1 VQRRRGRAVPPSLPK
16 LSGGTRQILT
26 VVEELDIYLQ
36 WRREEARA
44 PFSDPPVPLG
54 EPSNPFPS
62 AFVYLSA
69 RAAETRKVFQVMLD
83 LGIVAEAFVRD
94 ADARLNESLRR
105 GGIAVH
111 ETPPSMQFMLQRH
124 HLVIHHGGI
133 GTAQTALALGRPQL
147 LVPRHF
153 EQTLTAHRLVQL
165 GVGAPF
171 HSAPEWLKSAP
182 RSMGSC
188 AHPSC
193 RAGPGQRRKKS
204 LAESTALFWTCSATK
219 RRERSA
225 PELMLTYST

>member
-1 VQRRRGRAVPPSLPK
+1 
-16 LSGGTRQILT
+16 
-26 VVEELDIYLQ
+26 
-36 WRREEARA
+36 
-44 PFSDPPVPLG
+44 
-54 EPSNPFPS
+54 
-62 AFVYLSA
+62 
-69 RAAETRKVFQVMLD
+69 MLD

-165 GVGAPF
+165 GVGAAIPQR
-171 HSAPEWLKSAP
+171 ARMAEIRAAIDGIM
-182 RSMGSC
+182 RS
-188 AHPSC
+188 
-193 RAGPGQRRKKS
+193 
-204 LAESTALFWTCSATK
+204 
-219 RRERSA
+219 
-225 PELMLTYST
+225 PELPRRSRATAEEIAGRIYRPLLDLLSDEAARAVSTRAHAHL